1 MVKPHECKIYS
12 LFFNLTSDTSD
23 DITYGEYNSTP
34 PPHDWFSP
42 LDDES
47 MDSDDEISFAE
58 PGCSLEETLIGG

>member
-1 MVKPHECKIYS
+1 M
-12 LFFNLTSDTSD
+12 TSDTSD
-23 DITYGEYNSTP
+23 DIMYGEYNSTP

-47 MDSDDEISFAE
+47 TDSDDEIPFAE